1 MANKQFLKTFHLPTE
16 PVAAGQKIPWWWGF
30 ILSGLLILSGLISF
44 WWFADTPL
52 ISPLSPV
59 GTFHFLNT
67 ITHKPKPP
75 IVYGFLP
82 YWNLQKA
89 VIQPELT
96 HLAYFGLTVGPTGQ
110 IVTQTD
116 DGTEPGYSKLQS
128 DQWLELEQQVKAKNG
143 KIDIV
148 IAQFNADAITSL
160 LSSEA
165 AHEKFLTSLDSI
177 LLAYPVSGINIDLE
191 YNGEVT
197 PKLRDANTAFMRKLR
212 QHLNQKYRNVKL
224 SVDVYASAAAEPQ
237 LWDIPA
243 LAKEVDYFII
253 MAYDFHRRSSQQ
265 AGPVAPLFGGKELW
279 NQDINHYLK
288 VFLSQVSNQQ
298 ILLGVPFYGYEWQ
311 TNALTAQAQTYP
323 DTGATASYER
333 VQSILADAKKLRA
346 TENWHETALAPY
358 ITYTEDGKYYVVY
371 YENAKSLEYKLE
383 YVRQLDL
390 AGIAI
395 WALGYE
401 GNSRDLWEPI
411 KNTSIYQ

>member
-1 MANKQFLKTFHLPTE
+1 MANKQFFKAFHLPASE
-16 PVAAGQKIPWWWGF
+16 PQSGKKFPWWWVSMGVGVVF
-30 ILSGLLILSGLISF
+30 LSCLVSF

-52 ISPLSPV
+52 ISPLSPN
-59 GTFHFLNT
+59 GTFHFLSS
-67 ITHKPKPP
+67 IVHKPKPP

-82 YWNLQKA
+82 YWNLQKIT
-89 VIQPELT
+89 IQPELT

-116 DGTEPGYSKLQS
+116 EGTEPGYSKLQS
-128 DQWLELEQQVKAKNG
+128 DQWQILADQMKAKNG
-143 KIDIV
+143 KIEIV
-148 IAQFNADAITSL
+148 IAQFSADAITSL

-165 AHEKFLTSLDSI
+165 AHEKFLNSLDSI
-177 LLAYPVSGINIDLE
+177 MLAYPVSGINIDLE

-197 PKLRDANTAFMRKLR
+197 PKLRDAHTAFIRKLR

-224 SVDVYASAAAEPQ
+224 SIDVYASAAAEPQ

-243 LAKEVDYFII
+243 LAKEVDYFVV

-265 AGPVAPLFGGKELW
+265 AGPVAPLFGGNELW
-279 NQDINHYLK
+279 SQDINHYLK
-288 VFLSQVSNQQ
+288 SFLSVVSNQQ

-311 TNALTAQAQTYP
+311 TTSLTAQAQTFP
-323 DTGATASYER
+323 GTGATASYER
-333 VQSILADAKKLRA
+333 VQSILADAKKLKA
-346 TENWHETALAPY
+346 TEHWHETALAPY
-358 ITYTEDGKYYVVY
+358 ITYTEDGKNYVLY

-401 GNSRDLWEPI
+401 TDSRDLWEPI
-411 KNTSIYQ
+411 KNTSVLH